1 MAIALE
7 ALLQAKIQFAQ
18 ELMRRQG
25 YLDGEDQKT
34 LISFI
39 LLGDP
44 LSAPEE
50 GLISASKGVE
60 RTKLT
65 LSVKT
70 VCDRSTSNDC
80 HTSPV
85 ATISDEALQQVKQV
99 VAPYLPGLEQATV
112 VFNASHPPCAHPDK
126 PCPGCALSGR
136 AKFNPDDGRT
146 VVVFSQQTRID
157 RRTHTSIARVTL
169 NREGKVTKL
178 ALSR

>member
-1 MAIALE
+1 
-7 ALLQAKIQFAQ
+7 
-18 ELMRRQG
+18 MRRQG

-39 LLGDP
+39 LFGDP

-60 RTKLT
+60 RTKLA

-70 VCDRSTSNDC
+70 VCDRSASNDC

-85 ATISDEALQQVKQV
+85 VRISDEALQQVKQV
-99 VAPYLPGLEQATV
+99 VAPYLPGLEQATIFV
-112 VFNASHPPCAHPDK
+112 NAPRPPCAHPEN

-146 VVVFSQQTRID
+146 VVVFSQQTQID
-157 RRTHTSIARVTL
+157 RCTHTSIARVTL